1 MTRIRNRTILGIA
14 TLAGCVLG
22 AAGCRTAG
30 TPAMHAIPASRVRL
44 AAAEETPTSHP
55 AATAPTSRPAPRLSY
70 TSPSLRVQQMD
81 LMAMVATASVSSA
94 QPMLG
99 DRDAAEA
106 RTISGGSVS
115 GAAALG
121 APQPRTINAVVGQP
135 GLHRGYASGFG
146 PVPRNNLFTRNVIP
160 LTGPGGR
167 CDDLV
172 RTGFFK
178 SAADCITFFNK
189 R

>member
-1 MTRIRNRTILGIA
+1 MAI
-14 TLAGCVLG
+14 LAGWTLG
-22 AAGCRTAG
+22 TAGCRTTG
-30 TPAMHAIPASRVRL
+30 TPAMHVVATDRVRL
-44 AAAEETPTSHP
+44 AAAEETPTSQT
-55 AATAPTSRPAPRLSY
+55 AATTPTSRPAPRLRY
-70 TSPSLRVQQMD
+70 TEPSPRVQQIS

-106 RTISGGSVS
+106 RTISGGSVG

-121 APQPRTINAVVGQP
+121 APQPRTVNAVVGQP
-135 GLHRGYASGFG
+135 GLQRGYASGFG

-167 CDDLV
+167 CADLV
-172 RTGFFK
+172 RAGFFK
-178 SAADCITFFNK
+178 SAGDCEVFFNK